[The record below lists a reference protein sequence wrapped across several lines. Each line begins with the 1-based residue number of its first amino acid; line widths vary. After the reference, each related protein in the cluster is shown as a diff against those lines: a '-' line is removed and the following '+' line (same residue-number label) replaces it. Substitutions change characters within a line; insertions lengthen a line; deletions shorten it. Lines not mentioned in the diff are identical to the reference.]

1 MIKIKKTA
9 PFILLFILSSL
20 SFSQQNSWI
29 NVEGKSNE
37 QIKRLIL
44 KNVREATTVDTD
56 KIRFEETTLQK
67 ENSKSKNEFNKL
79 EQDYTQAAMDAQS
92 SLNRAKMSRL
102 NSISELNSKRTSV
115 NTQRQIIADADSA
128 IAAERFEIK
137 KKEMKHLKI

>member
-37 QIKRLIL
+37 QIKRLI
-44 KNVREATTVDTD
+44 KKRMEATTVDTD

-79 EQDYTQAAMDAQS
+79 EQDYTQVS
-92 SLNRAKMSRL
+92 NGC
-102 NSISELNSKRTSV
+102 SI
-115 NTQRQIIADADSA
+115 
-128 IAAERFEIK
+128 
-137 KKEMKHLKI
+137 